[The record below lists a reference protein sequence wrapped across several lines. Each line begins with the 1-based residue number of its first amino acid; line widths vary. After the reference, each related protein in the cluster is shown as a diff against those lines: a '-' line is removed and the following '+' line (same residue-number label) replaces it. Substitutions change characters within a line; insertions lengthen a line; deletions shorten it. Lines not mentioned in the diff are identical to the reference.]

1 MSVVSTSE
9 LEGHPQEPLSAARP
23 LRARAAWSALP
34 ARRAALAGPVVAV
47 VGLAL
52 ASLATD
58 SVGLPLRDPNAV
70 TVRRL
75 LVAGAMTLG
84 LLLADIVV
92 RAGILRRGLPS
103 AASVA
108 EVCRTRWTAGRIT
121 AVAVALASF
130 HVTYLA
136 YRNIKSVAPLLRP
149 GDLFDRQLL
158 DVDRAVFGTDPYVAL
173 HDLLGTGAAAHGLSS
188 VYMVF
193 FAVIP
198 IALAAGLVLL
208 PDLRAGLFVATALS
222 LTWLLG
228 AGSYLVLP
236 SIGPFHVDA
245 GAFAALPHTPVTDL
259 QTSLLEK
266 RAAFLANPSAPGAA
280 QSIGAFASLHTAIW
294 GTIVLAAH
302 LLRVPLAARVVLW
315 ALALL
320 TVVATVY
327 FGWHYIL
334 DDVAGAAISVL
345 AVAIAALLTGFRPA
359 RRRRGRAGEAA

>member
-1 MSVVSTSE
+1 VSTSE
-9 LEGHPQEPLSAARP
+9 LEGHPQEPLSAARGP
-23 LRARAAWSALP
+23 LRGRPAWTALP
-34 ARRAALAGPVVAV
+34 AGRAALAGPLVAV

-52 ASLATD
+52 AALATA
-58 SVGLPLRDPNAV
+58 SAGVPLRDPGAV

-75 LVAGAMTLG
+75 LVAAAITGG
-84 LLLADIVV
+84 LLVLDVLV
-92 RAGILRRGLPS
+92 RAARGRRGPPS
-103 AASVA
+103 WPAVR
-108 EVCRTRWTAGRIT
+108 EVCRTRWTAGRL
-121 AVAVALASF
+121 AVVAVALGSF
-130 HVTYLA
+130 HLTYLA

-158 DVDRAVFGTDPYVAL
+158 DVDHWLSGGRDPYVAL
-173 HDLLGTGAAAHGLSS
+173 HDLLGTGTAAHWLSA

-198 IALAAGLVLL
+198 LALAAGLVLV

-228 AGSYLVLP
+228 AGSYLILP

-245 GAFAALPHTPVTDL
+245 PAFAGLPHTPVTDL
-259 QTSLLEK
+259 QISLLHK
-266 RAAFLANPSAPGAA
+266 RAAFLADPSAPGAA

-302 LLRVPLAARVVLW
+302 LLRAPRAARAVIW

-320 TVVATVY
+320 TIVATVY

-334 DDVAGAAISVL
+334 DDVAGALIAVL
-345 AVAIAALLTGFRPA
+345 AVALAALLTGFRP
-359 RRRRGRAGEAA
+359 RRRRAGRAA